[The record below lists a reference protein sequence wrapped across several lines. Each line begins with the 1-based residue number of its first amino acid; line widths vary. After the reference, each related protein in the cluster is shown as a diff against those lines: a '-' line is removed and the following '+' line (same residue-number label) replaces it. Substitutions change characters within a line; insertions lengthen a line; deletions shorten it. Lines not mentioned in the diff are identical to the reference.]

1 MRVFLLIVF
10 LFASNLFSHTCV
22 FDGKKMNSLGVSE
35 IIKQETL
42 TLYRCSDGHQMWLP
56 DVEVKVSPSAPKK
69 FTASNDVDFI
79 TGNISASKSSNSI
92 NKNVS
97 KTILKNQ
104 IGSQSSGAV
113 TKTEK
118 MLKRDSFE
126 LNYSNTLNIKK
137 FGLETLLHK
146 KMESDKLFARE
157 LEDEKSELLH
167 MMYTQKR
174 LFDSANESK
183 ISIKKLNI
191 FKNPKIFYVCLS
203 ILLTSYTVF

>member
-1 MRVFLLIVF
+1 M
-10 LFASNLFSHTCV
+10 FSQSCV
-22 FDGKKMNSLGVSE
+22 FDGEKMNSLGVSE

-56 DVEVKVSPSAPKK
+56 DVEVKVTPSTPKK
-69 FTASNDVDFI
+69 LTASSNDVDYI
-79 TGNISASKSSNSI
+79 TGNISAFKSSNFI

-174 LFDSANESK
+174 LFDRANKNK

-203 ILLTSYTVF
+203 ILLTSYSVF

>member
-1 MRVFLLIVF
+1 M
-10 LFASNLFSHTCV
+10 FSQSCV
-22 FDGKKMNSLGVSE
+22 FDGEKMSSLGVSE

-56 DVEVKVSPSAPKK
+56 DVAVEV
-69 FTASNDVDFI
+69 TASNDVDYI
-79 TGNISASKSSNSI
+79 TSNISGSKSSKSV
-92 NKNVS
+92 NKNVP

-126 LNYSNTLNIKK
+126 LSYSNTLNIKK

-174 LFDSANESK
+174 LFDRANENK